1 MDVKKIF
8 NGSEWF
14 PVFIIFVLSLFVRIY
29 ASTTSIAQIYPDE
42 IFQTLEPAHK
52 LVFGKGI
59 TYWEFKVGARSWFL
73 PGIIAGIY
81 KILDISG
88 IRDPLHINLGIKIFF
103 SVFHSLAVSIVY
115 LLFRRHDL
123 GKKEAFLFTLPLA
136 ASYLLSYISVRTLS
150 ESASLPF
157 MVFTVYFASN
167 YLEKETKKDLF
178 FAVLTAGIAYMIRF
192 QTCIFAFGAAVA
204 LFLTAK
210 KRFQAALIFG
220 FGYIGMMLVQGVM
233 DIFTWGSFCKSL
245 ITYLDYNILRG
256 VADKHGV
263 LPWWFYLSD
272 FAATFHPMTYIS
284 AILLMI
290 VSMIRFKESK
300 NIFLFFF
307 PFLFFF
313 ALHSAIGHK
322 EPRFVFACHF
332 VLFALSA
339 EFFAFLYQNHAK
351 KRKNAALFLSVFL
364 LFSLDA
370 FTHLKYSTLWN
381 HSVTVVDN
389 FRGKDNGT
397 EKIFGGVLETE
408 AELGRIPDLKRA
420 YLFGI
425 PQIWSGGY
433 AYFHKNASIAFAAKP
448 AEIRS
453 MMREIVESAWKST
466 YCAFKNDTG
475 IPEEYR
481 KNLEII
487 RDNGDFTLYRVLVED
502 KIRTVNYKDLPLT
515 TKNGAKWSE
524 KEHIIMSRS
533 GVKVLFDEVVS
544 GKEITVALDSSDS
557 YRLTF
562 FKENNETASILVM
575 PEKNRFGMF
584 NHTKKLPETIAEN
597 GFDAIKIVPVES
609 DGSCSLGAIKI
620 D

>member
-192 QTCIFAFGAAVA
+192 QTCIFAFGTAVA

-220 FGYIGMMLVQGVM
+220 FGYI
-233 DIFTWGSFCKSL
+233 
-245 ITYLDYNILRG
+245 
-256 VADKHGV
+256 
-263 LPWWFYLSD
+263 
-272 FAATFHPMTYIS
+272 
-284 AILLMI
+284 
-290 VSMIRFKESK
+290 
-300 NIFLFFF
+300 
-307 PFLFFF
+307 
-313 ALHSAIGHK
+313 
-322 EPRFVFACHF
+322 
-332 VLFALSA
+332 
-339 EFFAFLYQNHAK
+339 
-351 KRKNAALFLSVFL
+351 
-364 LFSLDA
+364 
-370 FTHLKYSTLWN
+370 
-381 HSVTVVDN
+381 
-389 FRGKDNGT
+389 
-397 EKIFGGVLETE
+397 
-408 AELGRIPDLKRA
+408 
-420 YLFGI
+420 
-425 PQIWSGGY
+425 
-433 AYFHKNASIAFAAKP
+433 
-448 AEIRS
+448 
-453 MMREIVESAWKST
+453 
-466 YCAFKNDTG
+466 
-475 IPEEYR
+475 
-481 KNLEII
+481 
-487 RDNGDFTLYRVLVED
+487 
-502 KIRTVNYKDLPLT
+502 
-515 TKNGAKWSE
+515 
-524 KEHIIMSRS
+524 
-533 GVKVLFDEVVS
+533 
-544 GKEITVALDSSDS
+544 
-557 YRLTF
+557 
-562 FKENNETASILVM
+562 
-575 PEKNRFGMF
+575 
-584 NHTKKLPETIAEN
+584 
-597 GFDAIKIVPVES
+597 
-609 DGSCSLGAIKI
+609 
-620 D
+620 